1 MAFRFMRSE
10 PAQVSY
16 IKPVADIYGVPVV
29 VGGLDK
35 VSSVAHVREVT
46 FASLF
51 RLLLDFPKKF
61 MFVLLCTVYACICG
75 TVKYKVTPIFP
86 VRI

>member
-1 MAFRFMRSE
+1 MALCFMLSG

-35 VSSVAHVREVT
+35 VSAGSSH
-46 FASLF
+46 
-51 RLLLDFPKKF
+51 
-61 MFVLLCTVYACICG
+61 
-75 TVKYKVTPIFP
+75 
-86 VRI
+86 